1 MGRLFRIRKMKS
13 SASKCRRGQSD
24 AEDVV
29 GAPKRDAVRVGSV
42 QYLGVS
48 DSDNLVSDLLLN
60 VHH

>member
-1 MGRLFRIRKMKS
+1 MGRLLRIRKLKS
-13 SASKCRRGQSD
+13 SASKCRGQSD

-42 QYLGVS
+42 QYSGVG
-48 DSDNLVSDLLLN
+48 DSDNLVSDLILN